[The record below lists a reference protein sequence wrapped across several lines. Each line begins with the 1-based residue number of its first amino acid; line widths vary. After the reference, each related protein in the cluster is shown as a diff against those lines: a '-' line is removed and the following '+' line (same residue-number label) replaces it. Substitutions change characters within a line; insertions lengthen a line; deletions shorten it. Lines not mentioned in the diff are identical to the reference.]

1 MSNEEVALKLLD
13 EAATEEEVTDVKRL
27 MAVMKKANK
36 PTETFIVSRNLAI
49 LRAANVVV
57 KAIRYLTLG
66 RKVY

>member
-36 PTETFIVSRNLAI
+36 PTETFIVRKSFTFY
-49 LRAANVVV
+49 RAGITVTVT
-57 KAIRYLTLG
+57 KSH
-66 RKVY
+66 

>member
-36 PTETFIVSRNLAI
+36 PTETFIVSRKLAI

-57 KAIRYLTLG
+57 KAIRYLTLV